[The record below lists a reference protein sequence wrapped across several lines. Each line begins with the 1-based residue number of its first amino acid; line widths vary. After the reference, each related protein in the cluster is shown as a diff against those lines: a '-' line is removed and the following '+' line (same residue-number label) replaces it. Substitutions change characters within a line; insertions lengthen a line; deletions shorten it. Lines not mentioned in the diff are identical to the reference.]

1 MPSVKANFLKFAQE
15 TEIVLEEEN
24 VIKGLVYVSLNSLA
38 LVVVQVYVQ
47 ETGIVM
53 IRDSV
58 LEENVIVLQDIQEL
72 SVIRLHV

>member
-58 LEENVIVLQDIQEL
+58 LEENFIVLQDIQEL